1 MTDNLAIASL
11 AVGLVGTAAGLR
23 QNDKHQNVNRTWT
36 EKTFEQDKRIATY
49 DWRLQRASSLKDR
62 VLQRNDM
69 VLNIMEASK
78 ESDRDMWEHRTE
90 RLQMRMLF
98 ASLLF
103 GACVV
108 LVVEGSMPPDP
119 GLLFT
124 FYDGSDV
131 SIIATYYFLVSLCF
145 GTLLSVMLGCIELER
160 RFALFMGLRIKKQG
174 NLNRETLALLHRLNK
189 LDAEL
194 DSGALD
200 PIPTDGEEATE
211 QIRESSEQQKKRE
224 DLNKVIKSW
233 TGRSVSSS
241 RSDLPTASTQRHV
254 ASFGQWFELKC
265 KHVLTWIEVCLEV
278 GMVAIIVAVMLYV
291 HAHRAGRRRG
301 CARRRGRIH
310 ILADHF
316 NFCGG
321 GHLRTEGR
329 RKCLMIAFG
338 IEIS

>member
-1 MTDNLAIASL
+1 KNDQTQVLHSLVMTDNLAIASL

-36 EKTFEQDKRIATY
+36 EKTFEQDKRIYEKTFEQDKRIATY

-131 SIIATYYFLVSLCF
+131 SIIATYYFLVSLGF

-200 PIPTDGEEATE
+200 PIPPERLPWEEAT
-211 QIRESSEQQKKRE
+211 
-224 DLNKVIKSW
+224 D
-233 TGRSVSSS
+233 G
-241 RSDLPTASTQRHV
+241 
-254 ASFGQWFELKC
+254 
-265 KHVLTWIEVCLEV
+265 
-278 GMVAIIVAVMLYV
+278 
-291 HAHRAGRRRG
+291 
-301 CARRRGRIH
+301 
-310 ILADHF
+310 
-316 NFCGG
+316 
-321 GHLRTEGR
+321 
-329 RKCLMIAFG
+329 
-338 IEIS
+338 